1 MRHRHRWIAC
11 AVAGCVSL
19 SGGAAVARH
28 DVAQHAGHSDRIGTV
43 QFPTSCA
50 ADVQPSF
57 ERSLALLHSFE
68 FREAAE
74 GFQAVLGGDSTCAI
88 AYWGLA
94 LAAWG
99 NPFAAGIK
107 PTTQTERGLQAV
119 ERGRSTGRPTPRE
132 RSYVDAA
139 AKLFE
144 GAGTIDQG
152 TRLIAYRDA
161 MHALAAREPG
171 DIEATIFYA
180 LSLAITAPPTD
191 KSYANQLEAGAILEK
206 LFAAHPDH
214 PGLAHYI
221 IHAYDVPALADR
233 ALSAARRYA
242 AIAPV
247 APHALHMPSHT
258 FTRVGAWQESIDTNI
273 ASGDA
278 ARRDGATSEEL
289 HA

>member
-19 SGGAAVARH
+19 SGDAAVARQ
-28 DVAQHAGHSDRIGTV
+28 DVAQHAGHTDRIGTV

-74 GFQAVLGGDSTCAI
+74 GFQAVLDRDSTCAI

-107 PTTQTERGLQAV
+107 PPAQTERGLKAV

-132 RSYVDAA
+132 RSYLEAA
-139 AKLFE
+139 ARLFE
-144 GAGTIDQG
+144 GADTIAQG
-152 TRLIAYRDA
+152 MRLIAYRDA

-221 IHAYDVPALADR
+221 IHAYDVPALAPR
-233 ALSAARRYA
+233 ALDAARRYSE
-242 AIAPV
+242 IAPS

-258 FTRVGAWQESIDTNI
+258 FTRVGDWPRSIDANL
-273 ASGDA
+273 ASAAA
-278 ARRDGATSEEL
+278 ARSAGSPSEYIK
-289 HA
+289 